1 MTKWVRVRLANS
13 LTFFIALPLGRLTNR
28 RVRIGGKPAGGTM
41 VPNHGLALRYPP
53 FTPNGRCARYFCRCG
68 EVAEWLK
75 APVSKTGIPLWG
87 IAGSNPAL
95 SAILHR
101 ESPRPSAILY
111 LI

>member
-1 MTKWVRVRLANS
+1 
-13 LTFFIALPLGRLTNR
+13 
-28 RVRIGGKPAGGTM
+28 M
-41 VPNHGLALRYPP
+41 VSDHGLALRYPP
-53 FTPNGRCARYFCRCG
+53 ATPNGRRARYFCRCG

-101 ESPRPSAILY
+101 KCLLPMAGFYSFQVEDGHIYVLGNPPISRGIL
-111 LI
+111 